1 MIASAPGASPTS
13 SRPFFEALPEA
24 GFCLDVAHAWSIDP
38 TMDVAREL
46 LDRFRSRL
54 RQVHL
59 SSLSGGHHVPLTDR
73 GRGAVCRRA
82 GSLPGC
88 AVDPGSAAA

>member
-1 MIASAPGASPTS
+1 MDDRKPTGRIADEREA
-13 SRPFFEALPEA
+13 FFAELPEA

-38 TMDVAREL
+38 TMNVAREL

-59 SSLSGGHHVPLTDR
+59 SSLSGGSPR
-73 GRGAVCRRA
+73 SSPGRR
-82 GSLPGC
+82 
-88 AVDPGSAAA
+88 